1 MKAKLFIFSTSN
13 IKLIIFTGINYFSTI
28 FRQIAFIFLWFKDNF
43 LFSDVK
49 ALYPHAQ
56 NILPDRARDW
66 RHFHTAPPQIIT
78 KLCPYTTHIF
88 QKIYCE
94 VISKRILIILTQ
106 EEAEIFKDY
115 FFILARY
122 SVRLPLFS
130 YDLKIFFFS
139 DVKALY
145 TLPFLEKK
153 SFFPFIVFFTF

>member
-1 MKAKLFIFSTSN
+1 M
-13 IKLIIFTGINYFSTI
+13 
-28 FRQIAFIFLWFKDNF
+28 
-43 LFSDVK
+43 FSDVK

-130 YDLKIFFFS
+130 YDLKIFFFFLTS
-139 DVKALY
+139 KPY
-145 TLPFLEKK
+145 TP
-153 SFFPFIVFFTF
+153 FPFWKKNHFSLSLFFSHFRRKLPKRKKKLNVYLLSLYLSFWEF